1 MTMIVFVFLVIFCIL
16 YYIITENL
24 KLIMK
29 VFKTIVMIIWTLSLQ
44 NIWRYIVMFW
54 KWLWSL
60 TTVDEKAKAVAN
72 EVKDRLANAADEM
85 NDVIDEAEDVVDA
98 LKGKSKKVTRKKK

>member
-1 MTMIVFVFLVIFCIL
+1 
-16 YYIITENL
+16 
-24 KLIMK
+24 MK

>member
-1 MTMIVFVFLVIFCIL
+1 
-16 YYIITENL
+16 
-24 KLIMK
+24 
-29 VFKTIVMIIWTLSLQ
+29 
-44 NIWRYIVMFW
+44 MFW